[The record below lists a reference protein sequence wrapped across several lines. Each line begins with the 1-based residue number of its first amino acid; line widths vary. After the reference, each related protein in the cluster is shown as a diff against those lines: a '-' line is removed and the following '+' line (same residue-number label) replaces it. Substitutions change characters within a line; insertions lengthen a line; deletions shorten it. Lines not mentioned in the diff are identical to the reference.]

1 MNDQPSACSM
11 TVDPEQT
18 REHLA
23 ERLVELEQELNALQ
37 NLRLNDALRSLVVKR
52 NMEEELDALRTLRT
66 RNAIDKALAESRTLS
81 LEAELDEARSEIEEL
96 RGRVVED
103 KLPRSYSPP
112 SYTSPSK
119 PRPDLLP
126 AGALLEAGACMSDG
140 VERDLNGVPWYERT
154 PQANAVAKYRASLL
168 RHVLQH
174 LTGEQWDRDSGRS
187 HLAHVLSNSAILYRL
202 EVELGEGIA
211 TSANNKANEKVS

>member
-1 MNDQPSACSM
+1 M

-23 ERLVELEQELNALQ
+23 ERLVELEQELNAL
-37 NLRLNDALRSLVVKR
+37 RS
-52 NMEEELDALRTLRT
+52 LRT
-66 RNAIDKALAESRTLS
+66 RNAIAKTLAELRTSNLKV
-81 LEAELDEARSEIEEL
+81 ELDEARSEIEEL

-112 SYTSPSK
+112 SYTSPSCK

-126 AGALLEAGACMSDG
+126 AGALLEAGACMSDRLSRD
-140 VERDLNGVPWYERT
+140 VESVPWYARAPRAE
-154 PQANAVAKYRASLL
+154 AIAKYRASLL

-174 LTGEQWDRDSGRS
+174 LSGENWDRDSGRS
-187 HLAHVLSNSAILYRL
+187 HLAHALANSAILYRL

>member
-1 MNDQPSACSM
+1 MNDQPSAFSM

-23 ERLVELEQELNALQ
+23 ERLVELEQELNAL
-37 NLRLNDALRSLVVKR
+37 RS
-52 NMEEELDALRTLRT
+52 LRT
-66 RNAIDKALAESRTLS
+66 RNAIANTLAELRTSNLKV
-81 LEAELDEARSEIEEL
+81 ELDEARSEIEEL

-103 KLPRSYSPP
+103 KPFRSYWPP
-112 SYTSPSK
+112 SYTSPSCK

-140 VERDLNGVPWYERT
+140 LSRDVESVPWYARAPRAE
-154 PQANAVAKYRASLL
+154 AIAKDRASLL

-174 LTGEQWDRDSGRS
+174 LSGENWDRDSGRS
-187 HLAHVLSNSAILYRL
+187 HLAHALANSAILYRL

-211 TSANNKANEKVS
+211 ASADNKANEKVS

>member
-1 MNDQPSACSM
+1 M

-18 REHLA
+18 REYLA

-52 NMEEELDALRTLRT
+52 NMEEELDALRSLRT
-66 RNAIDKALAESRTLS
+66 RNAIANTLAELRTSNLKV
-81 LEAELDEARSEIEEL
+81 ELDEARSEIEEL

-103 KLPRSYSPP
+103 KLPPSYSPP

-126 AGALLEAGACMSDG
+126 PGALLEAGACMSDG
-140 VERDLNGVPWYERT
+140 LSRDVESVPWYARAPRAE
-154 PQANAVAKYRASLL
+154 AIAKYRASLL

-174 LTGEQWDRDSGRS
+174 LSGENWDRDSGRS
-187 HLAHVLSNSAILYRL
+187 HLAHALANSAILYRL

-211 TSANNKANEKVS
+211 ASADNKANEKVS